1 MRSQF
6 KERKKHGL
14 RQYFK
19 LIKYESR
26 NKTEKM
32 TREIEETKK
41 YKVMETKEEVLVIR
55 KVLIY
60 NVGY

>member
-26 NKTEKM
+26 NKT
-32 TREIEETKK
+32 REIEETEKNTRSWK
-41 YKVMETKEEVLVIR
+41 PR
-55 KVLIY
+55 KRFL
-60 NVGY
+60 

>member
-19 LIKYESR
+19 PIKYESR

-32 TREIEETKK
+32 TREIEETEKNTRSWK
-41 YKVMETKEEVLVIR
+41 PR
-55 KVLIY
+55 KRFL
-60 NVGY
+60 

>member
-14 RQYFK
+14 GQYFK

-32 TREIEETKK
+32 TREIEET
-41 YKVMETKEEVLVIR
+41 EENTRSWKPR
-55 KVLIY
+55 KTFL
-60 NVGY
+60 

>member
-32 TREIEETKK
+32 TREIEETEKK
-41 YKVMETKEEVLVIR
+41 TRSGKPTKR
-55 KVLIY
+55 FW
-60 NVGY
+60 